1 MQKSPRYQIMSSI
14 DQVNLLLRCD
24 DSRLGT
30 IDLPAQGI
38 SSINW
43 SSNGTYEGFMAG
55 KKAISVS
62 QFVEHFRRAWLG
74 TQEKFH
80 SGRSLDRND
89 FNQLPRRL
97 GK

>member
-1 MQKSPRYQIMSSI
+1 MSSI
-14 DQVNLLLRCD
+14 DQVKLPCYCAVMT
-24 DSRLGT
+24 SRLGT

-43 SSNGTYEGFMAG
+43 SSNSTHEGFMAG

>member
-1 MQKSPRYQIMSSI
+1 MRKSPKYQFIH
-14 DQVNLLLRCD
+14 QVKLLLRWD
-24 DSRLGT
+24 DSARNNRFAGAEHLQSELV
-30 IDLPAQGI
+30 IQQH
-38 SSINW
+38 SR
-43 SSNGTYEGFMAG
+43 GFMAG

-74 TQEKFH
+74 TQEKFY

-97 GK
+97 GT